1 MKKKIIYRAANAQ
14 VLVEIIAEH
23 HVDLRAL
30 PNVQIHVKLRHRNLA
45 QVVLMAALGIVLRLV
60 QMHAKLRHHNIV
72 LIVQI
77 IVQAAVQKHV
87 LILVKPKLLKDVV
100 DVVQHVKLDA
110 VHNVIGVV
118 AGLVMTHVQVIV

>member
-1 MKKKIIYRAANAQ
+1 
-14 VLVEIIAEH
+14 
-23 HVDLRAL
+23 
-30 PNVQIHVKLRHRNLA
+30 
-45 QVVLMAALGIVLRLV
+45 MAALGIVLRLV

-118 AGLVMTHVQVIV
+118 AGLVMIHVQVIV

>member
-1 MKKKIIYRAANAQ
+1 MTQLLAANVQ
-14 VLVEIIAEH
+14 VLAEIVVGQDA
-23 HVDLRAL
+23 DLRAL
-30 PNVQIHVKLRHRNLA
+30 PNVQIHVKLKHHSLA

-118 AGLVMTHVQVIV
+118 AGLVMIHVQVIV